1 VKAGCFAIAFLLTWI
16 LPAPVLAHG
25 LGGRQDLPVPLEF
38 FVVGAGAVLVLS
50 FVALAVLWP
59 RPRMQES
66 PAAGAGPANRWVS
79 RLLGWLGMVGLA
91 IVIVAGMVGEPTSGR
106 NPGPVLVF
114 VVFWLVVPFVSAVV
128 GDIYPQ
134 LDPWKRLRGLLGV
147 ESGSGLTQTVWP
159 ATIVF
164 VAFTWL
170 ELVSPWQ
177 DPFHLAIAALVYTA
191 YLIVMGMAGR
201 SPSEVDGFA
210 VYNRL
215 LGAMAPWWRRDD
227 GTVTRVG
234 WLRALPHLPE
244 QAGLVTFVVA
254 MIGTVTHDGAS
265 GTDWWAANI
274 ELRFNRSLF
283 DLGLSPLASSL
294 ITGTVTLLATVG
306 VIWLA
311 YLGAS
316 ALAARLG
323 GSGTARMVAV
333 RFAHTLVP
341 IAFAYAFAHYFTLVL
356 FEGQLVFSTLS
367 DPFGLGW
374 NLLGAADRPI
384 SYALIQTSASWVWYV
399 QVAVIVL
406 GHIAGVVL
414 AHDRALADFKG
425 MAAVRSQYAMLLLMV
440 VLTGLGLVI
449 LSAG

>member
-1 VKAGCFAIAFLLTWI
+1 MKAGCFAIAFLLTWI

-341 IAFAYAFAHYFTLVL
+341 IAF
-356 FEGQLVFSTLS
+356 
-367 DPFGLGW
+367 
-374 NLLGAADRPI
+374 
-384 SYALIQTSASWVWYV
+384 
-399 QVAVIVL
+399 
-406 GHIAGVVL
+406 
-414 AHDRALADFKG
+414 
-425 MAAVRSQYAMLLLMV
+425 
-440 VLTGLGLVI
+440 
-449 LSAG
+449 